1 MAGREP
7 PGPPRE
13 GRRAAFSGFSLWE
26 PQQGVSRHPAPAT
39 APSGGS
45 PSPRQLS
52 AGRGRTGRSPGAAG
66 SQGGHSSPVPLGSA
80 APDARTAAPWV
91 LGTPRAR
98 WPGTAR
104 GSPSPWGSP
113 PPPGPGEPLWLQRR
127 QVSPSQSPPQT
138 PLHPLSCPPGLLLG
152 PAKHVRSPRGVA
164 LGPPPGTRGTW
175 GRRRRAEVA
184 GWLRAGG
191 SSHPG
196 GRGFLQQTSPTQHPW
211 SRAHREPCAGTPS
224 PGWDVRGRGPRG
236 SQRAEGL
243 HLCLE
248 TSASQSESAL
258 NPSLPPS
265 LARNFSR

>member
-1 MAGREP
+1 MGFP
-7 PGPPRE
+7 P
-13 GRRAAFSGFSLWE
+13 
-26 PQQGVSRHPAPAT
+26 H
-39 APSGGS
+39 
-45 PSPRQLS
+45 
-52 AGRGRTGRSPGAAG
+52 
-66 SQGGHSSPVPLGSA
+66 
-80 APDARTAAPWV
+80 
-91 LGTPRAR
+91 
-98 WPGTAR
+98 
-104 GSPSPWGSP
+104 
-113 PPPGPGEPLWLQRR
+113 PGPGEPLWLQRR

-138 PLHPLSCPPGLLLG
+138 PLRPLSCPPGLLLG